1 MIQNTYFMPYLGE
14 PDPTY
19 YMTFNGSTKCNKL
32 NHLCKDFKPKYSP
45 QTSFIRFAREVA
57 CFIQPYQSSGGL
69 SSGQYAALISPHFTE
84 EEWETMCRCRPSVML
99 SIYART
105 HYHWR
110 QRRHDFRQR
119 RFLPSYYHYGY
130 HQMRYHNLLSSY
142 LKYPEESISFALYT
156 ASLEVAERIVCENYE
171 IFNDAGFV
179 VSLGER
185 DADAIIQRAASQ
197 DKDRIKGEPMS
208 FLRDYGD
215 TLKETSRAKR
225 RLEQTETAQFPPKRR
240 NSSRY
245 RYVIPSCSME
255 EWKNGKAKQECIEA
269 WNELPNV
276 PLRTFQSFTYPTMWK
291 S

>member
-1 MIQNTYFMPYLGE
+1 MPV
-14 PDPTY
+14 
-19 YMTFNGSTKCNKL
+19 S
-32 NHLCKDFKPKYSP
+32 
-45 QTSFIRFAREVA
+45 SFSNAFRLRKNA
-57 CFIQPYQSSGGL
+57 L
-69 SSGQYAALISPHFTE
+69 SLEAT
-84 EEWETMCRCRPSVML
+84 
-99 SIYART
+99 
-105 HYHWR
+105 
-110 QRRHDFRQR
+110 DFRQR
-119 RFLPSYYHYGY
+119 RFLPSNYHYGY

-142 LKYPEESISFALYT
+142 LKYPEDSVWFALYT
-156 ASLEVAERIVCENYE
+156 ASLEVAERIVRENYE

-185 DADAIIQRAASQ
+185 DADAIIQRAIIQRAASQ

-208 FLRDYGD
+208 FPRDYGD

-240 NSSRY
+240 NSSRHS
-245 RYVIPSCSME
+245 YVIPSCSME

-291 S
+291 SKESKLTQEERDFRSRYGLCIRCGNHLASGQRTPHQIHPFYERFRCSITAETLAT